1 MSLYE
6 RLGQLQLTIFGNL
19 DSLVQTIDLPDD
31 EFRDSYDSIF
41 SQISHNLLTYKDYL
55 RILHLQQQLEQ
66 QEHTYGRPMLVNSG
80 LQIYELKYESLKA
93 KLRDMELFI
102 NDTRQ
107 EKLHQDRLVKF
118 DLLPPT
124 SQEEIRD
131 QERDQDHGEDNQFS
145 NARGVTNGKSAQS
158 LDKAKAQLFAN
169 RSNKNNTNANAN
181 PTSINA
187 QINAQNT
194 KITSSLQASRSLL
207 LTSVLQSELNID
219 SIDQQS
225 KDLARLNES
234 FIKFGDLLGKSKG
247 IVKFIEKQDKSD
259 RQRIYLA
266 MGFFLVCCCW
276 VIYRRVLRR
285 PLRILF
291 WSLFKIFNIF
301 GWLFGGNKGRANN
314 SEQSLEIVAIA
325 TATSILDTIMN
336 SVTGAENQ
344 GTVRRTLSEIIEG
357 IIDTV
362 TNSLD
367 HSHDHSHSQI
377 TGIVQSLSTGE
388 TGLPSDISLESFKSP
403 VTITKNSLNEVTSSV
418 ILSLSVSSITSIIER
433 LVDEL

>member
-66 QEHTYGRPMLVNSG
+66 QEHTYGRPMSVNSG

-118 DLLPPT
+118 DLLPST

-169 RSNKNNTNANAN
+169 RSNKNNTNAN

-266 MGFFLVCCCW
+266 MGFFLACCCW

-301 GWLFGGNKGRANN
+301 GWLFGGNKDRANN
-314 SEQSLEIVAIA
+314 SEQSSEVVAMA

-344 GTVRRTLSEIIEG
+344 GTVRRTSSKIIEG

-377 TGIVQSLSTGE
+377 TEIVQSLSTGE
-388 TGLPSDISLESFKSP
+388 TGLPSDISLERFKSP

-418 ILSLSVSSITSIIER
+418 ISSLSVSSITSIIER

>member
-118 DLLPPT
+118 DLLPST

-169 RSNKNNTNANAN
+169 RSNKNNTNAN

-266 MGFFLVCCCW
+266 MGFFLACCCW

-301 GWLFGGNKGRANN
+301 GWLFGGNKDRANN
-314 SEQSLEIVAIA
+314 SEQSLEVVAMA

-344 GTVRRTLSEIIEG
+344 GTVRRTLSKIIEG

-377 TGIVQSLSTGE
+377 TEIVQSLSTGE
-388 TGLPSDISLESFKSP
+388 TGLPSDISLERFKSP